1 MVTRSRTRLRLWWL
15 LATLSLVAT
24 LASQQGAKAA
34 STTCGISNSHDVCA
48 TVADPTLTGALVI
61 GVAVTPQDAK
71 VIVSWVPVGG
81 ASIRLITKASPSPEF
96 ADYSFTWPMQ
106 DYLDGSGILRVQ
118 VGSTA
123 ADPVDTTVTLSN
135 GNTSDFQHNPSD
147 RGAYLP
153 GAWTGPVDPVV
164 AAVGDGAADETVGN
178 RMSDAVVAANP
189 ALFLY
194 LGDVYAQGSFV
205 EMLNHYGA
213 SSMTAPGS
221 ATLWG
226 RLATV
231 TQPTLGNHEVTLVNH
246 FTDWSDYWHG
256 RPNYTSFIFGGVLF
270 FNLDSNQSLAAS
282 GARYAFVQN
291 ALLPANNPPA
301 CVVAYWHRPAIN
313 GSKIVS
319 GDTALWK
326 LLALNGGDLVLNGH
340 VHNMTQYLPL
350 DEDLTLTGATHM
362 RELVPGAGGH
372 SLGKTSVD
380 TLGRIE
386 WSQGKKAGFLTL
398 SLDGAANGGVATG
411 ISWTFRGGD
420 GNPLGVA
427 GSSGSVAC

>member
-1 MVTRSRTRLRLWWL
+1 MTSSGTGRRFWPL
-15 LATLSLVAT
+15 LAALSLITT
-24 LASQQGAKAA
+24 LASAQGARAG
-34 STTCGISNSHDVCA
+34 SPNCGVSNLHDVCVTIA
-48 TVADPTLTGALVI
+48 NPILTGPQVI

-71 VIVSWVPVGG
+71 VITSWIPDVG
-81 ASIRLITKASPSPEF
+81 ASIYLITKAKPSPEF
-96 ADYSFTWPMQ
+96 ADYSFTWPTQ
-106 DYLDGSGILRVQ
+106 DYLDGSGVLRVQ

-123 ADPVDTTVTLSN
+123 ADPVDTVVTLSN

-147 RGAYLP
+147 WGAYLP
-153 GAWTGPVDPVV
+153 GTWTGSVDPVV
-164 AAVGDGAADETVGN
+164 AAVGDGAADEAKGN
-178 RMSDAVVAANP
+178 QMSGAVVAANP

-194 LGDVYAQGSFV
+194 LGDVYQQGSFV
-205 EMLNHYGA
+205 EMLNHYGV
-213 SSMTAPGS
+213 SSMTSPGA

-226 RLATV
+226 RLATL
-231 TQPTLGNHEVTLVNH
+231 TQPTLGNHEVIPVNH
-246 FTDWSDYWHG
+246 FIDWSDYWHG
-256 RPNYTSFIFGGVLF
+256 RPNYTSFTFGGVLF
-270 FNLDSNQSLAAS
+270 FDLDSNQSLAAGS
-282 GARYAFVQN
+282 AQYAFVQN
-291 ALLPANNPPA
+291 ALLPANSPPA
-301 CVVAYWHRPAIN
+301 CVVAYWHIPAIN
-313 GSKIVS
+313 GSKIVNS
-319 GDTALWK
+319 QKALWK

-362 RELVPGAGGH
+362 RELVSGAGGH

-398 SLDGAANGGVATG
+398 SLDGAANAGVATG

-427 GSSGSVAC
+427 GSSGSVTC